1 VKFAR
6 FHLNL
11 SSQSC
16 ILGYCSGKVILAA
29 SFHSGNIQAF
39 SYGPHPTPSLPP
51 QSGLISTSKL
61 SHLDDRIYAW
71 GLPSKVV
78 APRASPNN
86 WATILDSSMDFFQ
99 QEYNKAAPSKRT
111 WDHLAGLV
119 LLPRDFQKVHR
130 LETQDDCRGF
140 SLMQLT
146 GEGNILAQ
154 HFQAAERLHSV
165 GSRVSP
171 TKSSDADPTGACY
184 RVWQEFYMCWFYLIL
199 LPAGAKIRFVNL
211 FSYTGCS
218 FSQFDRYQSQIQ
230 AMQCH

>member
-154 HFQAAERLHSV
+154 
-165 GSRVSP
+165 
-171 TKSSDADPTGACY
+171 C
-184 RVWQEFYMCWFYLIL
+184 
-199 LPAGAKIRFVNL
+199 RF
-211 FSYTGCS
+211 SS
-218 FSQFDRYQSQIQ
+218 FSDEKLRCGPNWCVLPCLARVLHVLVLFNIVARRRKDKI
-230 AMQCH
+230 C